1 MIALRT
7 LLFLYLLILFD
18 GCTGTTNNEDSDATK
33 RPFNFVILFADDL
46 GYGDLGVY
54 GHPTIRTPRLDK
66 MAGEGQKWTNF
77 YVGASVCTPSRAAL
91 LTGRLPVRNG
101 MTSRINRV
109 LFPDSDNGLPAE
121 EITLAEQLKKA
132 GYATACV
139 GKWHL
144 GSKEQY
150 LPTNN
155 GFDYY
160 YGIPYSN
167 DMDNVADMKA

>member
-1 MIALRT
+1 
-7 LLFLYLLILFD
+7 LILFD

-144 GSKEQY
+144 GSNVSASGTWVAKSNTFRPIMD
-150 LPTNN
+150 LTIITASPTPM
-155 GFDYY
+155 
-160 YGIPYSN
+160 IWIMSLT
-167 DMDNVADMKA
+167 